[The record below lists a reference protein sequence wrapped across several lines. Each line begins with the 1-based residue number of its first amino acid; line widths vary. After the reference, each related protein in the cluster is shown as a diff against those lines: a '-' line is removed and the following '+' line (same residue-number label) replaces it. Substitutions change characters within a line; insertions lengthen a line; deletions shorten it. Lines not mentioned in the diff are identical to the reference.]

1 MKVFKKKLKDN
12 QSGTVLL
19 LALVVMSGLVVTGV
33 ALGDIIIN
41 EIRQSRQ
48 LDKAI
53 VSYYAAES
61 AAEKIIFDWR
71 DTGLLP
77 LPCNETSEIGW
88 TCSKAIGSVNQ
99 LDFSLP
105 KMATQEIILYNPLD
119 LNEPSNVESARI
131 IWQDANTGNVLEPW
145 LEVTIMEWTRGISID
160 WDDAERRIIKKVF
173 KCSAE
178 VATPAVCDTIALE
191 DEFSANKSYII
202 RLRALHDDT
211 ENIVVRF
218 YESPAATGIKELNSY
233 IKSVNLTGIYGGVEQ
248 GINVRFPVVGPSSP
262 LFDFVL
268 FSEES
273 LLKTVE

>member
-1 MKVFKKKLKDN
+1 MKIFKKKIKNN

-19 LALVVMSGLVVTGV
+19 LALIIMSGLVVTGV

-61 AAEKIIFDWR
+61 AAEKVIFDWR

-77 LPCNETSEIGW
+77 LPCNETSEVGW
-88 TCSKAIGSVNQ
+88 SCQKDIGSVNQ
-99 LDFSLP
+99 LEFSLP
-105 KMATQEIILYNPLD
+105 KMETQEIIFYNPAD
-119 LNEPSNVESARI
+119 LSEPSNIESARI
-131 IWQDANTGNVLEPW
+131 TWQDADTSNIIEPW
-145 LEVTIMEWTRGISID
+145 LEVTIMEWNRGATID
-160 WDDAERRIIKKVF
+160 WDNADRRIIKKVF

-178 VATPAVCDTIALE
+178 VAVPNVCDTIALE
-191 DEFSANKSYII
+191 DELSANKNYII
-202 RLRALHDDT
+202 RLRSLHDDT
-211 ENIVVRF
+211 DHIVAKF
-218 YESPAATGIKELNSY
+218 YESPAATNLKELNTY
-233 IKSVNLTGIYGGVEQ
+233 IKSVNVTGIYGGVKQ
-248 GINVRFPVVGPSSP
+248 SINVRFPIVGPSSP

-268 FSEES
+268 FSEDS